1 VLTWL
6 VKDPEVLRGL
16 FDRASPAL
24 EVPNRAYPRG
34 IDASSSS
41 SSHRR
46 RVHALP
52 PKDDTFAIRAGDF
65 GSPSHAEHGGRTSV
79 RSTRGPRLLR
89 ALLGLREPASD
100 VHLWHA
106 APFEVARSRSS
117 VVTVPARRPPLP
129 EGPAP
134 PRSV

>member
-6 VKDPEVLRGL
+6 VKDPEVQRGL

-24 EVPNRAYPRG
+24 EVPGRAVLEASTHSLRLHRNGGAFARYP
-34 IDASSSS
+34 
-41 SSHRR
+41 
-46 RVHALP
+46 P
-52 PKDDTFAIRAGDF
+52 EDDTFAIRAGDF